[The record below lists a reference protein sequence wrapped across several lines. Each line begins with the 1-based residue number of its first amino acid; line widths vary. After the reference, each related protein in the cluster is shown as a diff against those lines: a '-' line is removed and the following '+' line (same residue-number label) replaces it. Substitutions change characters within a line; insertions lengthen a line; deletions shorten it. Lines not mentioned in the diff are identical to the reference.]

1 MLRRVGGGAS
11 SARAALF
18 IFQPSWLVFQCLFA
32 RGGRRTRPRAV
43 PSFRLLPPV
52 PHPPQ
57 LAEGASTKHPEGPPT
72 PPFPCDCM
80 CVCAKFVSRHSLRRG
95 VARVCS
101 CALSSA
107 VEMLGLDV
115 PLTMTRV
122 LRRMQSDP
130 TGGAGC
136 LPPGRFFFFPPHPVS
151 RCCSS
156 AHLKTTRLLKE
167 KKTKAQSCSVVGC
180 CEKCKFCGESA
191 AAADAAF
198 CSLCSFFFCNCNFG
212 MFIVWACFFN
222 FPPNH
227 PECIWLCVC
236 VGAQGMTLS
245 TRCDGEFPLVSCVSC

>member
-1 MLRRVGGGAS
+1 MRGA
-11 SARAALF
+11 AVVRGRA
-18 IFQPSWLVFQCLFA
+18 QCHHFA
-32 RGGRRTRPRAV
+32 CCPLSHIPLNSPRALV
-43 PSFRLLPPV
+43 QNIQRALQP
-52 PHPPQ
+52 
-57 LAEGASTKHPEGPPT
+57 

>member
-1 MLRRVGGGAS
+1 M
-11 SARAALF
+11 F

-72 PPFPCDCM
+72 PPPFPCDCM

-115 PLTMTRV
+115 PLTKTRV
-122 LRRMQSDP
+122 LLRRMQNDP

-136 LPPGRFFFFPPHPVS
+136 LPPGRFFFSSPPSVS
-151 RCCSS
+151 VLFVCS
-156 AHLKTTRLLKE
+156 LKNDALVKRKKDKSPKLLCSRLL
-167 KKTKAQSCSVVGC
+167 
-180 CEKCKFCGESA
+180 
-191 AAADAAF
+191 
-198 CSLCSFFFCNCNFG
+198 
-212 MFIVWACFFN
+212 
-222 FPPNH
+222 
-227 PECIWLCVC
+227 
-236 VGAQGMTLS
+236 
-245 TRCDGEFPLVSCVSC
+245 

>member
-198 CSLCSFFFCNCNFG
+198 CSLCSFFFLTVILVCSLSGLVFSTSH
-212 MFIVWACFFN
+212 
-222 FPPNH
+222 PTT